1 MDRFLVPKSKY
12 RLTPTYNVFSISH
25 NLKHGPR
32 KQTFQSKVQYKY
44 KARIDLLK
52 KNTDPTRFR
61 DGYPKDKAGAIDLI
75 RRVHGTDS
83 ITVGPPDTFDG
94 THKKTGSDRV
104 RCNICVDYPQPML
117 RATHKKEAEG
127 IFSAAGRPWKLQKVV
142 SHFVGKPHYEALSA
156 SRAHDLKLHLA
167 LHPEENVNNY
177 TQNVLE
183 RACAERKQTIYET
196 RIKHV
201 GMVYTDMKCL
211 TLSSNSFPAR
221 DLVDSYCDHLLELKD
236 DDFKPFIPT
245 PDDCRYNN
253 PTAHKRY
260 RTMLSD
266 DITEHFVKP
275 LFANVLAASVA
286 YDGWR
291 AFHELYIHG
300 SRLVF
305 KDGTIKHVFIAL
317 VDPTGGGAAGCV
329 ESFNLAYKR
338 VFDDE
343 TTFND
348 FMECV
353 VCQTSDGAAVNT
365 GAEAG
370 ANVTIRTDIIKN
382 PNLPELICDTHC
394 GHNAWKDWLK
404 AFDVIYRVITQHNAF
419 VSFTHRGDIMKD
431 FRDYTRDTIYK
442 DHPKDDQYYPK
453 RLPKGG
459 TTRMASHA
467 FNGMYDA
474 HEGVDCWLLF
484 LDHRSTHGR
493 DSTVRFTAIDHFSR
507 LVNFK
512 KLRNHYLVMDLMRHY
527 TIFDKAGQIVGIGIL
542 ELYECKNQVINAMK
556 QMQHQYGEFETNFY
570 VTMLTHDNNGHYV
583 YDYGLTH
590 IDNVHMDIIEALKSS
605 VLDTVTKSNGDKH
618 LILPISDQDKQ
629 RCSWLNLRHD
639 IIQYFIDRINDRCL
653 RHDVV
658 KYVKLFDPKVWRT
671 QYGILSATEFM
682 DCFAHDAVKK
692 LIEYWPRINETQC
705 KIGLVTVKQIFIDV
719 FMTTEKL
726 TLTVFGQFIVNKF
739 QYNEIN
745 NVKINGPPI
754 NQYDGRRVAA
764 AATMKSR
771 TVSIDVKKHTEQ
783 PYLKVFFHETK
794 QSRDEKLQEMESL
807 RQFKIANKNIQNM
820 KPLIKRNK
828 SKSKRVRAR
837 QNTDR
842 YQANITAYML
852 HYQAQQTAQREV
864 FNHKNLV
871 TMILTQLVEEQGETA
886 RSIFHLRLINKAWN
900 EAMKTQRLRREYMSI
915 ACYFNV
921 SKDDAEEY
929 VCCFSDKEEELY
941 HRVIGQTICDRSW
954 MLLSVND
961 MLLFCKSMF
970 QERMSKNDIRQKM
983 MDYYHVT
990 YNTVK
995 NDYRCRLALKIF
1007 KSRIE
1012 SDDYY

>member
-431 FRDYTRDTIYK
+431 
-442 DHPKDDQYYPK
+442 
-453 RLPKGG
+453 L
-459 TTRMASHA
+459 
-467 FNGMYDA
+467 
-474 HEGVDCWLLF
+474 
-484 LDHRSTHGR
+484 
-493 DSTVRFTAIDHFSR
+493 
-507 LVNFK
+507 
-512 KLRNHYLVMDLMRHY
+512 
-527 TIFDKAGQIVGIGIL
+527 
-542 ELYECKNQVINAMK
+542 
-556 QMQHQYGEFETNFY
+556 
-570 VTMLTHDNNGHYV
+570 
-583 YDYGLTH
+583 
-590 IDNVHMDIIEALKSS
+590 
-605 VLDTVTKSNGDKH
+605 
-618 LILPISDQDKQ
+618 
-629 RCSWLNLRHD
+629 
-639 IIQYFIDRINDRCL
+639 
-653 RHDVV
+653 
-658 KYVKLFDPKVWRT
+658 
-671 QYGILSATEFM
+671 
-682 DCFAHDAVKK
+682 
-692 LIEYWPRINETQC
+692 
-705 KIGLVTVKQIFIDV
+705 
-719 FMTTEKL
+719 
-726 TLTVFGQFIVNKF
+726 
-739 QYNEIN
+739 
-745 NVKINGPPI
+745 
-754 NQYDGRRVAA
+754 
-764 AATMKSR
+764 
-771 TVSIDVKKHTEQ
+771 
-783 PYLKVFFHETK
+783 
-794 QSRDEKLQEMESL
+794 
-807 RQFKIANKNIQNM
+807 
-820 KPLIKRNK
+820 
-828 SKSKRVRAR
+828 
-837 QNTDR
+837 
-842 YQANITAYML
+842 
-852 HYQAQQTAQREV
+852 
-864 FNHKNLV
+864 
-871 TMILTQLVEEQGETA
+871 LTQLVEEQGETA

>member
-221 DLVDSYCDHLLELKD
+221 
-236 DDFKPFIPT
+236 
-245 PDDCRYNN
+245 
-253 PTAHKRY
+253 
-260 RTMLSD
+260 
-266 DITEHFVKP
+266 
-275 LFANVLAASVA
+275 
-286 YDGWR
+286 
-291 AFHELYIHG
+291 
-300 SRLVF
+300 
-305 KDGTIKHVFIAL
+305 
-317 VDPTGGGAAGCV
+317 
-329 ESFNLAYKR
+329 
-338 VFDDE
+338 
-343 TTFND
+343 
-348 FMECV
+348 
-353 VCQTSDGAAVNT
+353 
-365 GAEAG
+365 EAG

-739 QYNEIN
+739 QYDVTMVATCQLYGSMLALLPTAMVLEIWNSFSTRVWSNHRRSASCESINEIN